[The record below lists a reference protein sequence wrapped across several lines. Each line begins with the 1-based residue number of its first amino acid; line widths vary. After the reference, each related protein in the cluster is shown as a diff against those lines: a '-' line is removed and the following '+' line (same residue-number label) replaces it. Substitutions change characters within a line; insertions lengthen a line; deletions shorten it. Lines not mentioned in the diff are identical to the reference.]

1 MWPFRKRAAPA
12 ETKSAAFFTGSGRVR
27 LMGQHFEA
35 FAVEGYGQNPV
46 VNACVAK
53 IATAI
58 ASIDPIVYRVD
69 AKGNR
74 TKAGGSEMEKLILR
88 PNAQMSWRK
97 FSHSLASDYLIGG
110 NAYVLGTGINEQQLR
125 PKPPK
130 ELYLLS
136 PKCTRVK
143 VSRDDVFPEGFE
155 SSTLSGGTVTYP
167 VNRITGMSA
176 VLQVK
181 TYNPIDPWY
190 GLPPMAAGA
199 FGVDVFNA
207 GQLWNLKLLQNEA
220 RPSGALVVQGGDGKP
235 AELGDS
241 QYQRLREQMDTMF
254 SGASNAG
261 RPLLLEGGLD
271 WKQLSMTAK
280 DMDHMNNMLT
290 AARFVASVFGVPP
303 QIIGI
308 PGDSTYANYEQANLS
323 FWQDTVLPLLGFIL
337 DEFNRWLAPLYG
349 PEYQVW
355 YDEEM
360 IPALESQRKQKG
372 DRINAAGYMTI
383 NEKRTAMGL
392 EALKEGGDT
401 VLVPSSNI
409 PLELAGAMDLPEPGS
424 LADEEE
430 DDED

>member
-12 ETKSAAFFTGSGRVR
+12 ETKSAAFLLKPGFARV
-27 LMGQHFEA
+27 MGQHFEA
-35 FAVEGYGQNPV
+35 FALEGYGQNPV
-46 VNACVAK
+46 VHACVAK

-74 TKAGGSEMEKLILR
+74 TKAEGSELEKLILR
-88 PNAQMSWRK
+88 PNPQMSWRK
-97 FSHSLASDYLIGG
+97 FSHTLASNYLIGG
-110 NAYVLGTGINEQQLR
+110 NAYVLGTGIDENQLR

-143 VSRDDVFPEGFE
+143 ENREGVFPEAFE
-155 SSTLSGGTVTYP
+155 YTTLAGRKDVYRVNP
-167 VNRITGMSA
+167 VSGMSA

-190 GLPPMAAGA
+190 GLPPMAAAA

-207 GQLWNLKLLQNEA
+207 GQSWNLALLQNEA
-220 RPSGALVVQGGDGKP
+220 RPSGAMVVQGGDGKP
-235 AELGDS
+235 GELSDQ
-241 QYQRLREQMDTMF
+241 QYQRLREQIESMF
-254 SGASNAG
+254 SGAKNAG

-271 WKQLSMTAK
+271 WKPMSMTAK

-308 PGDSTYANYEQANLS
+308 PGDSTYANFEQATLS
-323 FWQDTVLPLLGFIL
+323 FWEDTVLPLLGFVL

-360 IPALESQRKQKG
+360 IPALEAKRKQKG
-372 DRINAAGYMTI
+372 ERINAAGYMTI
-383 NEKRTAMGL
+383 NEKREAMGL

-401 VLVPSSNI
+401 VLVPSSTI
-409 PLELAGAMDLPEPGS
+409 PLELAGSMDLPEPGS
-424 LADEEE
+424 PADE
-430 DDED
+430 DDDAA